1 METQRRYALSIKEF
15 IFISMGSLKKALALI
30 KTNWRTTLVG
40 VFFFVFGIAYFFKL
54 IDAQGLTM
62 VWGALGGVGFTI
74 SKDA

>member
-1 METQRRYALSIKEF
+1 MEAIKKLF
-15 IFISMGSLKKALALI
+15 NLVKK
-30 KTNWRTTLVG
+30 NWRTSLVG
-40 VFFFVFGIAYFFKL
+40 IFFAVFGVAYFFKL

>member
-1 METQRRYALSIKEF
+1 MQVHKF
-15 IFISMGSLKKALALI
+15 IFISMEAFKKILGLLKS
-30 KTNWRTTLVG
+30 NWKTTLVG
-40 VFFFVFGIAYFFKL
+40 LFFFVFGVAYFFKL

>member
-1 METQRRYALSIKEF
+1 MKAIKKLLSLVKE
-15 IFISMGSLKKALALI
+15 
-30 KTNWRTTLVG
+30 NWRTSLVG
-40 VFFFVFGIAYFFKL
+40 IFFAVFGVAYFFKL

>member
-1 METQRRYALSIKEF
+1 MSMNCTQVRKF
-15 IFISMGSLKKALALI
+15 IFISMKALKKILGLL
-30 KTNWRTTLVG
+30 KSNWKTTLVG
-40 VFFFVFGIAYFFKL
+40 VFFFVFGVAYFFKL

>member
-1 METQRRYALSIKEF
+1 MEA
-15 IFISMGSLKKALALI
+15 LKKILGLL
-30 KTNWRTTLVG
+30 KSNWKTTLIG
-40 VFFFVFGIAYFFKL
+40 VFFFVFGVAYFFKL

>member
-1 METQRRYALSIKEF
+1 MQVHKF
-15 IFISMGSLKKALALI
+15 IFISMEALKKILGLL
-30 KTNWRTTLVG
+30 KSNSKTTLGG
-40 VFFFVFGIAYFFKL
+40 VFFFVFGVAYFFKL

>member
-1 METQRRYALSIKEF
+1 MEA
-15 IFISMGSLKKALALI
+15 LKKALSLLKA
-30 KTNWRTTLVG
+30 NWRTTLVG
-40 VFFFVFGIAYFFKL
+40 IFFAVFGIAYFFKL

>member
-1 METQRRYALSIKEF
+1 MICQLF
-15 IFISMGSLKKALALI
+15 IDFLFISMEPLKKILSLL
-30 KTNWRTTLVG
+30 KDNWRTTLVG
-40 VFFFVFGIAYFFKL
+40 IFFAVFGIAYFFKL

>member
-1 METQRRYALSIKEF
+1 MNCTQVRKF
-15 IFISMGSLKKALALI
+15 IFISMEALKKILGLL
-30 KTNWRTTLVG
+30 KSNWKTTLVG
-40 VFFFVFGIAYFFKL
+40 VFFFVFGVAYFFKL

>member
-1 METQRRYALSIKEF
+1 MKA
-15 IFISMGSLKKALALI
+15 LKKALSLLKA
-30 KTNWRTTLVG
+30 NWKTTLVG
-40 VFFFVFGIAYFFKL
+40 IFFAVFGIAYFFKL

>member
-1 METQRRYALSIKEF
+1 MKA
-15 IFISMGSLKKALALI
+15 LKKALELL

-40 VFFFVFGIAYFFKL
+40 VFFFVFGVAYFFKL

>member
-1 METQRRYALSIKEF
+1 MSMNCTQVRKF
-15 IFISMGSLKKALALI
+15 IFISMEALKKILGLL
-30 KTNWRTTLVG
+30 KSNWKTTLVG
-40 VFFFVFGIAYFFKL
+40 VFFFVFGVAYFFKL

>member
-1 METQRRYALSIKEF
+1 MKALDL
-15 IFISMGSLKKALALI
+15 LKK
-30 KTNWRTTLVG
+30 NWKTTLVG
-40 VFFFVFGIAYFFKL
+40 VFFFVFGVAYFFKL

>member
-1 METQRRYALSIKEF
+1 MNCTQVHRF
-15 IFISMGSLKKALALI
+15 IFISMEALKKILGLL
-30 KTNWRTTLVG
+30 KSNWRTTLVG
-40 VFFFVFGIAYFFKL
+40 VFFFVFGVAYFFKL

>member
-1 METQRRYALSIKEF
+1 ME
-15 IFISMGSLKKALALI
+15 SLKKALGLLKENW
-30 KTNWRTTLVG
+30 KTSLVG
-40 VFFFVFGIAYFFKL
+40 VFFLVFGVAYFFKL